1 MLFNDSQGLGFYP
14 SHNATAWLPGA
25 SLSLPSPLVSIIP
38 LPTDT
43 GSALNLLVLGIKSEA
58 AQRAFLYVALL
69 ASPFVLV
76 YLATWAAFV
85 VQRSSKDAVKNP
97 PTVPFMIPVVGSAI
111 GFGLNPSK
119 FFQSI
124 R

>member
-1 MLFNDSQGLGFYP
+1 
-14 SHNATAWLPGA
+14 LPA
-25 SLSLPSPLVSIIP
+25 
-38 LPTDT
+38 DT
-43 GSALNLLVLGIKSEA
+43 GSALNLLVLGIKSEV

-69 ASPFVLV
+69 ASPLLLV
-76 YLATWAAFV
+76 YIATWAAFV
-85 VQRSSKDAVKNP
+85 VQRSSKDAVKTP
-97 PTVPFMIPVVGSAI
+97 PTVPYTIPVVGSAI